1 MTLRALTIFGASGR
15 DRKGTVDAW
24 FGTCRWYPVKKC
36 VSPRSTGKN
45 WTKCWFGALD
55 SAALFLFAVVI
66 CLLSSGAW
74 ARPLSKERLANYVY
88 TEDFESHD
96 PFVPWTS
103 NGTYVMHYKG
113 LTDERSISG
122 HRSFKLDI
130 TLGTAKYV
138 YFRIP
143 VDMPI
148 SDNLSFKADVYL
160 SKDDSVAVA
169 IGPQILYRPSPFEGY
184 LNDKP
189 IQQTNRW
196 VPASFN
202 LVTEAERIG
211 EGLLKQHVGGVS
223 PRDVVPW
230 VGQIGLFLFSETG
243 GRAILYIDNIQIKGE
258 LPTKKSQLEL
268 ANTRWKGYLERIR
281 KEVPVLVT
289 QVKSDSRAL
298 SVAQNIEYG
307 EKARKNAQDVAQSM
321 EQTGFPDGIAY
332 SRLKKDVEQLK
343 ILRQHESKGGAC
355 TPLLS
360 LHPRRA
366 ISNTWPTPT
375 TYPLTDSPGEQ
386 LTVRATPGEY
396 EPVAFTLHAFEK
408 LSDVRIAV
416 GAIQGSDSLV
426 PPHAFDV
433 RLVKYWY
440 QAGKGTIS
448 RQWKYRYLSQ
458 SFLVPELLVH
468 DDGLVKV
475 DTDREINYLRGAGLS
490 DGSYVDISST
500 PSALPKGVRVSDA
513 LTLQPFSVDKGENK
527 QVWIT
532 VHVPKDQKPGIYSGP
547 VNVSVNGQTC
557 GNLNL
562 RLEVLPFH
570 LEDTSI
576 EYAIYYR
583 GKINDQATTI
593 TSEEKTRNQY
603 RKELENI
610 RSHGIQA
617 ATVYD
622 EDARTVG
629 EALELRKV
637 LGFRTDKA
645 WLLANGTGTPK
656 NEEEL
661 KALTARVAK
670 QVPEVSRAGYATT
683 YLYAKEESHGAEV
696 LQLREALKA
705 AHRGGAK
712 VFTAVYEDAVNYVG
726 DLLDMANIAKVVDKN
741 LADQWHAH
749 GKLIFSYSNP
759 QAGIEEPNTYRR
771 NYGLSLW
778 CAGYDGAMLY
788 AYQHQF
794 GPNIWNDF
802 DDKTYRDHVFAYPT
816 SDGVVDT
823 IEWEGLREGIDD
835 VRYATTLL
843 KIANGEKGRIQK
855 TLCEKVATSGDLDSV
870 RAWVIQQIEVRKR

>member
-1 MTLRALTIFGASGR
+1 MRASLICRTTIYQTRLSRGAGRESRETSPYAQYTALWGRLFHHVVVWVLVPRTLFVL
-15 DRKGTVDAW
+15 
-24 FGTCRWYPVKKC
+24 
-36 VSPRSTGKN
+36 
-45 WTKCWFGALD
+45 
-55 SAALFLFAVVI
+55 VVAI
-66 CLLSSGAW
+66 CLLPGGAL
-74 ARPLSKERLANYVY
+74 ARPGMEVNENLSNYTY
-88 TEDFESHD
+88 LEDFELND
-96 PFVPWTS
+96 PFLPWVS
-103 NGTYVMHYKG
+103 NGSYVVHYKG
-113 LTDERSISG
+113 LTDERSLSG
-122 HRSFKLDI
+122 RRSFKLDI

-143 VDMPI
+143 VDVPVAD
-148 SDNLSFKADVYL
+148 SLAFKADVYI
-160 SKDDSVAVA
+160 SKNDGVGVAV
-169 IGPQILYRPSPFEGY
+169 GTQILYRPSPFDGY
-184 LNDKP
+184 LNDKY
-189 IQQTNRW
+189 IQQIGSW
-196 VPASFN
+196 EQVSFN
-202 LVTEAERIG
+202 LATEAERIG
-211 EGLLKQHVGGVS
+211 EGVLKQYAGGAS

-230 VGQIGLFLFSETG
+230 VNQIGIFLFSETG
-243 GRAILYIDNIQIKGE
+243 GRATLYIDDIQIKGK

-268 ANTRWKGYLERIR
+268 ANARWNGYLEKIG
-281 KEVPVLVT
+281 KVVPVMIA
-289 QVKSDSRAL
+289 QVKSDSKVL
-298 SVAQNIEYG
+298 SIQQNMEYG
-307 EKARKNAQDVAQSM
+307 EKARKNAQDVAKSI
-321 EQTGFPDGIAY
+321 EQPGFPDGMAY
-332 SRLKKDVEQLK
+332 LRLKKDVEQLR
-343 ILRQHESKGGAC
+343 ILKQHESIEGVC
-355 TPLLS
+355 RPQLS
-360 LHPRRA
+360 LHPRKA
-366 ISNTWPTPT
+366 ISNTWPDPAD
-375 TYPLTDSPGEQ
+375 YPLPDPPGEQ
-386 LTVRATPGEY
+386 LIVRATPGEY

-408 LSDVRIAV
+408 LSGVRVAV
-416 GAIQGSDSLV
+416 GAIHGSGNLISPD
-426 PPHAFDV
+426 AFDV

-440 QAGKGTIS
+440 QAGKGSIS

-475 DTDREINYLRGAGLS
+475 DTDRKVNYLRAAGLS
-490 DGSYVDISST
+490 GRSYVDISSNV
-500 PSALPKGVRVSDA
+500 SAMPKGARISDA

-547 VNVSVNGQTC
+547 VNVSVNGKKC
-557 GNLNL
+557 GSLNL
-562 RLEVLPFH
+562 RLEVLPFS
-570 LEDTSI
+570 LEDPSI

-583 GKINDQATTI
+583 GKINDQATAI
-593 TSEEKTRNQY
+593 TSEEKSRLQY

-622 EDARTVG
+622 EDSRAIS

-656 NEEEL
+656 TDEEL
-661 KALTARVAK
+661 KALIARAAK
-670 QVPEVSRAGYATT
+670 QVSEVSRAGYATT

-726 DLLDMANIAKVVDKN
+726 DLLDMANIAKVVDKK

-759 QAGIEEPNTYRR
+759 QAGVEEPNTYRR

-788 AYQHQF
+788 AYQDQF

-843 KIANGEKGRIQK
+843 KIAGGEKGRIQK
-855 TLCEKVATSGDLDSV
+855 TLCEKVATLGDLDSV
-870 RAWVIQQIEVRKR
+870 RAWMIQQIEVRKR